1 MSAIARFAPLT
12 ASSLASKR
20 ADGRQPIG
28 RVSARRAAPAR
39 VATVASIRQQQ
50 GTTTGTH
57 TRYPVTAPRNAHARS
72 TRLHATRAAPRVP
85 PRVAL
90 TVPPSSPEPA
100 HDAFRTDPSVRS
112 PVTRQ
117 PVESRDSIRMG
128 IPSKGRMAEDTMDL
142 LADCQLKVRK
152 INPRQYAAEIPNV
165 PGMEVWFQ
173 RATDVVRKLI
183 SGDVD
188 IGIVGYDMLREIG
201 NEDPDLVV
209 VHDALGFGG
218 CHLAV
223 AVPQAWEDVNSLRDL
238 MADKRFSAERP
249 LRVVTAYMN
258 LADQFFKEQ
267 GFEHVEL
274 STADGALEAA
284 PAMGAADC
292 ILDLVSSGTTLRE
305 NNLKQID
312 GGRVL
317 ESQGCLVASRTA
329 LLERPGTLE
338 IIHEML
344 ERLEAHL
351 RAEGLFMVTANVR
364 GASAEEVATKLA
376 TSGGQLLKG
385 LQGPTVSPIYTPSAD
400 GSPSKEGSF
409 YAVSLAVPKTRIYET
424 VKELRKN
431 GGSGVLTFPLTYVFD
446 EEPPRWSTLINNLG
460 LDAKDYEHLKIQ

>member
-1 MSAIARFAPLT
+1 MSAFQALAAPTGGPTLAARNWMRGTQGQGAGGRA
-12 ASSLASKR
+12 ASSS
-20 ADGRQPIG
+20 
-28 RVSARRAAPAR
+28 AAPGRAR
-39 VATVASIRQQQ
+39 GKCVTVASIRQREATGQQ
-50 GTTTGTH
+50 VY
-57 TRYPVTAPRNAHARS
+57 RKS
-72 TRLHATRAAPRVP
+72 I
-85 PRVAL
+85 
-90 TVPPSSPEPA
+90 
-100 HDAFRTDPSVRS
+100 
-112 PVTRQ
+112 
-117 PVESRDSIRMG
+117 ESRDSIRMG

-142 LADCQLKVRK
+142 LDECQLKVRK

-183 SGDVD
+183 SGDID

-201 NEDPDLVV
+201 NEDEDLVV

-223 AVPQAWEDVNSLRDL
+223 AVPNSWEDVNSLRDL
-238 MADKRFSAERP
+238 LSDTRWSKERP

-258 LADQFFKEQ
+258 LAEQFFKDQ
-267 GFEHVEL
+267 GFDNVEL

-317 ESQGCLVASRTA
+317 ESQGVLVASRTA
-329 LLERPGTLE
+329 LLNRPGTLE
-338 IIHEML
+338 IIHEIL
-344 ERLEAHL
+344 ERFEAHL

-364 GASAEEVATKLA
+364 GSSAEEVATSLA
-376 TSGGQLLKG
+376 KNGSQLLRG

-409 YAVSLAVPKTRIYET
+409 YAVSLGVPKSRIYET
-424 VKELRKN
+424 VKEIRKE
-431 GGSGVLTFPLTYVFD
+431 GGSGVLVFPLTYAFD
-446 EEPPRWSTLINNLG
+446 EEPPRWNALVNNLG
-460 LDAKDYEHLKIQ
+460 LDARDYDFLKIGGGTKH

>member
-1 MSAIARFAPLT
+1 M
-12 ASSLASKR
+12 
-20 ADGRQPIG
+20 
-28 RVSARRAAPAR
+28 
-39 VATVASIRQQQ
+39 
-50 GTTTGTH
+50 
-57 TRYPVTAPRNAHARS
+57 
-72 TRLHATRAAPRVP
+72 
-85 PRVAL
+85 
-90 TVPPSSPEPA
+90 
-100 HDAFRTDPSVRS
+100 
-112 PVTRQ
+112 
-117 PVESRDSIRMG
+117 
-128 IPSKGRMAEDTMDL
+128 
-142 LADCQLKVRK
+142 RK

-183 SGDVD
+183 SGDID

-201 NEDPDLVV
+201 NEDEDLVV

-223 AVPQAWEDVNSLRDL
+223 AVPNSWEDVNSLRDL
-238 MADKRFSAERP
+238 LSDTRWSKERP

-258 LADQFFKEQ
+258 LAEQFFKDQ
-267 GFEHVEL
+267 GFDNVEL

-317 ESQGCLVASRTA
+317 ESQGVLVASRTA
-329 LLERPGTLE
+329 LLNRPGTLE
-338 IIHEML
+338 IIHEIL
-344 ERLEAHL
+344 ERFEAHL

-364 GASAEEVATKLA
+364 GSSAEEVATSLA
-376 TSGGQLLKG
+376 KNGSQLLRG

-409 YAVSLAVPKTRIYET
+409 YAVSLGVPKSRIYET
-424 VKELRKN
+424 VKEIRKE
-431 GGSGVLTFPLTYVFD
+431 GGSGVLVFPLTYAFD
-446 EEPPRWSTLINNLG
+446 EEPPRWNALVNNLG
-460 LDAKDYEHLKIQ
+460 LDARDYDFLKIGGSTKH